1 MRSNCSELN
10 VLSKHPGSLQRTVFS
25 RCRFST
31 QTLSTSSQMVRNSF
45 SFMRKELSISGGA
58 TLSRFIRLVEK
69 EGVRYQSLPSV
80 VIKELSW
87 GKLLSKFSLAL
98 TSQEHTLKI
107 LIKVHLCGQCVFQHV
122 CSESNFKYHTQ
133 NFCSSIETLPV
144 FTSNCRYYIE
154 IENVYIKVSTHCYL
168 LR

>member
-1 MRSNCSELN
+1 MLDTVILGKKKKLSEESVITSVTEHSLQENKICHKLSSNMRSNCSELN

-69 EGVRYQSLPSV
+69 EGMGYQSLPSV
-80 VIKELSW
+80 E
-87 GKLLSKFSLAL
+87 SL
-98 TSQEHTLKI
+98 K
-107 LIKVHLCGQCVFQHV
+107 
-122 CSESNFKYHTQ
+122 N
-133 NFCSSIETLPV
+133 
-144 FTSNCRYYIE
+144 
-154 IENVYIKVSTHCYL
+154 
-168 LR
+168 